1 MQAEVVQLKQQQLQ
15 CIISLSPSVAPFLT
29 EAAYKY
35 GNYVGF
41 IRISG
46 KGPWKILIH
55 NPSPFS
61 VGTEKVT
68 ACNVTLSAKA
78 CSKETFCICVKN
90 PLVAS
95 MTDSHDA
102 LAFVTLTDST

>member
-46 KGPWKILIH
+46 KGP
-55 NPSPFS
+55 
-61 VGTEKVT
+61 
-68 ACNVTLSAKA
+68 
-78 CSKETFCICVKN
+78 
-90 PLVAS
+90 
-95 MTDSHDA
+95 
-102 LAFVTLTDST
+102 